1 MSEPEPIDRIM
12 RKIKKKWEADPE
24 GWSVLGNV
32 DRDGNREM
40 FINQAPNSYWLK
52 MRTITAHKNLAFGK
66 ELRNIDDEIN
76 EKVYGSKA
84 NNATKPI
91 QSQQDLIQLFGL
103 MVPSKKD
110 ILYTAGVERFS
121 PDLAKEQKEIINE
134 KETDA
139 DKIYRLYLRKK
150 FQREFEFRE
159 NMYL

>member
-1 MSEPEPIDRIM
+1 MTEPEPIDKIM
-12 RKIKKKWEADPE
+12 RKIKKKWDKDPE

-52 MRTITAHKNLAFGK
+52 MRTLTSQSNMAYGK

-76 EKVYGSKA
+76 EKLLNTS
-84 NNATKPI
+84 NKPKKL
-91 QSQQDLIQLFGL
+91 QNKDDLMQIFGM

-110 ILYTAGVERFS
+110 VIYTAGVERFS
-121 PDLAKEQKEIINE
+121 PDLAKEHKTKIEE
-134 KETDA
+134 KESEA
-139 DKIYRLYLRKK
+139 DKLYRMYLRKK
-150 FQREFEFRE
+150 WLREQELRE

>member
-1 MSEPEPIDRIM
+1 MNEPESIDRIM
-12 RKIKKKWEADPE
+12 LKIKKKWEADPE

-52 MRTITAHKNLAFGK
+52 MRTVTAKNQMAYGR
-66 ELRNIDDEIN
+66 ELHNIDDEIN
-76 EKVYGSKA
+76 EKIYGSREK
-84 NNATKPI
+84 NSGKPI
-91 QSQQDLIQLFGL
+91 QNKLDLIQLFGM
-103 MVPSKKD
+103 MVPSEKE

-121 PDLAKEQKEIINE
+121 PDLAKKQKEIIEE

>member
-1 MSEPEPIDRIM
+1 MSDPEPIDRIM
-12 RKIKKKWEADPE
+12 RKIKKKWDADPE
-24 GWSVLGNV
+24 DWSVLGNV

-52 MRTITAHKNLAFGK
+52 MRTVTAHQNMAFGK

-76 EKVYGSKA
+76 EKVYGSKT

-121 PDLAKEQKEIINE
+121 PDLAKEQKVLIDE

-150 FQREFEFRE
+150 WLREHELRE